1 MFYMARPCWR
11 LEAGHENGVREM
23 APDGKCTDT
32 GAKKSF
38 AAAIDTIA
46 LEGMEREQAI
56 SFGRKKALEYS
67 WRRTAESTALFLRTL
82 TESAGSPS
90 C

>member
-1 MFYMARPCWR
+1 MARPCWR

-38 AAAIDTIA
+38 AAAIDDLRQGSLAYVT
-46 LEGMEREQAI
+46 AI
-56 SFGRKKALEYS
+56 LGYVIVK
-67 WRRTAESTALFLRTL
+67 
-82 TESAGSPS
+82 
-90 C
+90 